1 MLLSVSV
8 IDFPFRG
15 LALWVT
21 CVWHWFSW
29 FFWGMIDFLSELH
42 QFIAIPT
49 VKWMPTGIIDYRK
62 PECLDRLKF
71 QDAIIHVLFCFF
83 VFFFLCAL
91 WHPCKI
97 CSSVMHQPRKSL
109 WHRSTS
115 VLSVCVFLFGIVLL
129 HLTLLRTVNE
139 VAHLIWRA
147 VPFHIYLVL
156 INLLSLPS
164 V

>member
-1 MLLSVSV
+1 MLLSVSA

-15 LALWVT
+15 LALWLT

-29 FFWGMIDFLSELH
+29 FFWGIIDFLSEL
-42 QFIAIPT
+42 AIPT

-71 QDAIIHVLFCFF
+71 QDAIIHVLFFFVCFF
-83 VFFFLCAL
+83 SVCSLTPLQNLLISHAPTTEIPLASLHLC
-91 WHPCKI
+91 
-97 CSSVMHQPRKSL
+97 
-109 WHRSTS
+109 
-115 VLSVCVFLFGIVLL
+115 SVCVFLFGIVLL

-156 INLLSLPS
+156 VNLLSLPS
-164 V
+164 A